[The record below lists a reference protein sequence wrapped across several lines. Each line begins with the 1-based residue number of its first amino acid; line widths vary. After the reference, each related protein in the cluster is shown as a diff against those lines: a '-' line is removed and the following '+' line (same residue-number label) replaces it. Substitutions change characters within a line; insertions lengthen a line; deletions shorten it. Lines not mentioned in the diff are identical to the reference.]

1 MLIITYQQ
9 LEGSIHSSLCG
20 TLPGYHVGYILY
32 TINWSCHD
40 RREEDKLQSSNEHY
54 TIIGWTPAYFKHQI
68 KEQEMMT

>member
-1 MLIITYQQ
+1 MMMAL
-9 LEGSIHSSLCG
+9 LCG
-20 TLPGYHVGYILY
+20 TLLWYHVGYILY

-40 RREEDKLQSSNEHY
+40 RREEDKFQSSNEH